1 VLKATPKSILRAHRA
16 MANPQHGGNYA
27 ADSRDIGS
35 MTGLMRSTQS
45 PNELDDEDYDEGE
58 DDGGSSSVRPSFG
71 TGGVF

>member
-1 VLKATPKSILRAHRA
+1 